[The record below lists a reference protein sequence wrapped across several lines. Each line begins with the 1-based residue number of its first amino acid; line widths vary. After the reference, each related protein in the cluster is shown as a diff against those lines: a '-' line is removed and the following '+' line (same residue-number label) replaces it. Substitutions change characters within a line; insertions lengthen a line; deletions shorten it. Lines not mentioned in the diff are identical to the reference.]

1 MAQLEEQLEIHHSEV
16 QLAQLEEQMEVHHLE
31 VHLVQLEEQLE
42 VHHQEEQL
50 SQLEEQL
57 AIQQLAHHQEGQLQ
71 CCQRYQS
78 LPLHLI
84 LSLALCLP
92 MLSMPSVSH
101 SRWIML
107 QSGTPPT
114 PSRV

>member
-1 MAQLEEQLEIHHSEV
+1 MGEEQL
-16 QLAQLEEQMEVHHLE
+16 EVHHLE
-31 VHLVQLEEQLE
+31 VQLVQLEEQLE
-42 VHHQEEQL
+42 VHHLEVQQALREEQL
-50 SQLEEQL
+50 QVHHLEVQLVQLEEHL

-71 CCQRYQS
+71 CCQRCQI

-107 QSGTPPT
+107 QSGTSPT